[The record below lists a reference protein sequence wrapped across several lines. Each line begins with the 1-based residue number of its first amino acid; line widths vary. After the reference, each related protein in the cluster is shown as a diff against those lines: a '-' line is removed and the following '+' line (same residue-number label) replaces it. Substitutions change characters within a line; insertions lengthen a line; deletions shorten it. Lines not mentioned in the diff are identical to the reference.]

1 MKLPFY
7 QVDVFTTELFGGNP
21 LAVFLDADDLDDVT
35 MQKIAR
41 EMNLSET
48 TFVQRASNADAAYK
62 VRIFTPA
69 QELPFAGHPTIGT
82 ASVLHRLGKVTG
94 DAFTFEMNVGP
105 IPITRED
112 STFWMTPPPAEPV
125 GAAFD
130 RAAVTSALG
139 VPTSSCVS
147 PPQCFGGRGV
157 SFLCVQIDNPANVD
171 WIILDRAAL
180 IEAIGDE
187 AGSGDV
193 IVFSYMAGVAYSRM
207 FASVASGIPEDPAT
221 GSSVAPICAALAQ
234 WRVIDQSRTTLKIE
248 QGTQMG
254 RQSFLH
260 ARFEVQHTSV
270 QGVTVGGSAVPVF
283 ESVLEVLSA

>member
-7 QVDVFTTELFGGNP
+7 QVDVFTSELFGGNP
-21 LAVFLDADDLDDVT
+21 LAVFLEADGLDEVT

-48 TFVQRASNADAAYK
+48 TFVQHASSANAAHR
-62 VRIFTPA
+62 VRIFTPG

-105 IPITRED
+105 IAITRED
-112 STFWMTPPPAEPV
+112 STFWMTPPPAEPL
-125 GAAFD
+125 GGAFD
-130 RAAVTSALG
+130 RAAIANALGLPTSA
-139 VPTSSCVS
+139 VVS
-147 PPQCFGGRGV
+147 PPQLFGGRGV
-157 SFLCVQIDNPANVD
+157 SFLCVQIDTAANVD
-171 WIILDRAAL
+171 WIMFERAAL
-180 IEAIGDE
+180 VSALGDE
-187 AGSGDV
+187 AGAGDV
-193 IVFSYMAGVAYSRM
+193 LVFSYMAGVAYSRM
-207 FASVASGIPEDPAT
+207 FAAVASGIPEDPAT
-221 GSSVAPICAALAQ
+221 GSSVAPLCAALAQ
-234 WRVIDQSRTTLKIE
+234 WRVLDQSRTTLKVE

-270 QGVTVGGSAVPVF
+270 QNVTVGGTSVPVF
-283 ESVLEVLSA
+283 QSVLEL